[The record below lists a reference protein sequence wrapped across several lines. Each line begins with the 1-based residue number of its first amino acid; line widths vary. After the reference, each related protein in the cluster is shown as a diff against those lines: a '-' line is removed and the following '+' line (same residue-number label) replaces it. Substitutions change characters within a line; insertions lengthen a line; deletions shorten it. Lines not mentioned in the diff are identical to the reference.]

1 MKESAKPASAEG
13 AKRRIPHRWSGW
25 PGAVCMDCGRE
36 DLREVVCCVEH
47 DVYEP
52 AVLALKLALFLALAV
67 YLYVIWRLPRL

>member
-47 DVYEP
+47 DVMTCLGTPECTNP
-52 AVLALKLALFLALAV
+52 PC
-67 YLYVIWRLPRL
+67 LP